1 MKNIYYSTEKDI
13 PTSDRPHTQD
23 QFLAHGNYLV
33 GEDLDVPRGGAC
45 SGMDTSLFF
54 PILKNGRWSTTDIVA
69 QKEAI
74 ELCRSCSIRQKC
86 LLYSLE
92 YEPHGIW
99 GGFTESTRALLA
111 HFWKITNKRTWAMK
125 ASFMK
130 YRKIVD
136 YIVHPEDIDF
146 IKKVAHDKN
155 FAQPPFDEWAGIPSA
170 ARRRYRKSLADSVN
184 R

>member
-13 PTSDRPHTQD
+13 PTSQKPHTQD
-23 QFLAHGNYLV
+23 AFLLNGNYLV
-33 GEDLDVPRGGAC
+33 GQDLDPPKGGAC
-45 SGMDTSLFF
+45 SGLDTSLFF
-54 PILKNGRWSTTDIVA
+54 PVLNNGRHSTTDVVA
-69 QKEAI
+69 QKAAI

-99 GGFTESTRALLA
+99 GGFTESARALLA
-111 HFWKITNKRTWAMK
+111 HFWKITNKRSWSIK
-125 ASFMK
+125 PSFIR
-130 YRKIVD
+130 YRKVVD

-155 FAQPPFDEWAGIPSA
+155 FAQPPFDEWTGIPSA
-170 ARRRYRKSLADSVN
+170 SRRRYSKGLADSVN